1 LRSQFNRLAHAPSDI
16 YPFADSALEAIALAA
31 SRKNT
36 SQFDQTIAPRGLMD
50 TAYEVFAKA
59 LNEQSSTPIKSEFVA
74 HVINGTPLPL
84 PTSEDD
90 EMEEADTEELQP
102 SIACPCGCHEDNMG
116 DVFDVKAVISGV
128 GNARH
133 AVRHYCQNCN
143 EAIVI

>member
-1 LRSQFNRLAHAPSDI
+1 
-16 YPFADSALEAIALAA
+16 
-31 SRKNT
+31 
-36 SQFDQTIAPRGLMD
+36 MD

-59 LNEQSSTPIKSEFVA
+59 LNEQSSAPIKSEFVA

-102 SIACPCGCHEDNMG
+102 SIACPCGCHEDNAG

-128 GNARH
+128 GSARH